1 MLGSI
6 KYNLSNLLNFKGR
19 DARQTFWFYVLFLFI
34 IQYGASMLISMPM
47 MGGMMRGAFSAAQ
60 QGASE
65 AELQARMMAQM
76 AGYMRVSMTVSVI
89 VSIIASLLLLAAFV
103 RRLHDSNRPGWI
115 AFATLAISF
124 ASKALVW
131 AKMGEIIGAMKGISG
146 ADPAGVL
153 GLQSKFV
160 GASLMGWAA
169 LLIVLVF
176 GVWPSTPGANRY
188 GAAPAR
194 F

>member
-34 IQYGASMLISMPM
+34 IQYAAGMLISMPM

-65 AELQARMMAQM
+65 TELQARMMAQM
-76 AGYMRVSMTVSVI
+76 AGYMRTSMTLSAVVSVI
-89 VSIIASLLLLAAFV
+89 AGLLLLAAFM

-115 AFATLAISF
+115 ALIALALSF
-124 ASKALVW
+124 ASKALIW
-131 AKMGEIIGAMKGISG
+131 SKMDEIIGAMSRMSE
-146 ADPAGVL
+146 ADPAGIL
-153 GLQSKFV
+153 GFQSKFV

-169 LLIVLVF
+169 LLIVIVF
-176 GVWPSTPGANRY
+176 GVWPSTPSANRY
-188 GAAPAR
+188 GAAPVR